1 MKRLPKNLSMDYLI
15 CLRLSIFGLFLATVE
30 NIFNLMRSDAECLIE
45 IPLFFFNRWL
55 EDV

>member
-1 MKRLPKNLSMDYLI
+1 MDYLI